1 MNARAS
7 GLKDH
12 TIQVYGP
19 PGTQAMTK
27 ASWKVFDRDITLRM
41 EEEGK
46 PDPRNPVKATDI
58 GRGVIY
64 KDELVTISALKVP
77 HSPFPD
83 GEAFAYRF
91 DTGVS
96 ESSSLAIRH
105 GFRRLQRLLKG
116 RISRYMRRYMSLR

>member
-1 MNARAS
+1 MNAWAS

-46 PDPRNPVKATDI
+46 PDPRNLVKATDI
-58 GRGVIY
+58 GQGVIY

-91 DTGVS
+91 DTQG
-96 ESSSLAIRH
+96 
-105 GFRRLQRLLKG
+105 K
-116 RISRYMRRYMSLR
+116 